1 MCALQIANQIQ
12 PTRPA
17 SPVQG
22 TIAAP
27 QVQPTPTQNRG
38 IPQGIG
44 GLLSPNAP
52 LGSLGS
58 TPVANHTVTT
68 KPDGTTTHKVVH
80 MTPEQAQG
88 KKNTPPKQSTQPVQQ
103 QPQQHQ
109 VIFQNNMHHVPFKAP
124 DGTIKHINA
133 KGGIL

>member
-1 MCALQIANQIQ
+1 MALQIANQIQ

-27 QVQPTPTQNRG
+27 QTQPAPMQNRG

-88 KKNTPPKQSTQPVQQ
+88 KKNTPPKQAQSQSPNY
-103 QPQQHQ
+103 Q
-109 VIFQNNMHHVPFKAP
+109 VKVINGAHHVPFKHP
-124 DGTIKHINA
+124 DGTIKYVNA
-133 KGGIL
+133 KGQVSS